1 MRYVMMRLLL
11 ASRHE
16 GTLLAG
22 IPRVTRQAY
31 IRQIFGTEIRSEHYG
46 SSFVFEPF
54 PSPTEDKII
63 GVIGK
68 QDTVTVAGP
77 PEQKFAHHDVS
88 SWGTANIL
96 IDAAGGDDG
105 QKVAM
110 QGPLG

>member
-63 GVIGK
+63 G
-68 QDTVTVAGP
+68 
-77 PEQKFAHHDVS
+77 
-88 SWGTANIL
+88 ANLL
-96 IDAAGGDDG
+96 IMTFRAGGL
-105 QKVAM
+105 QIFLLTRPAVTTAKKLQCKAH
-110 QGPLG
+110 